1 MGLFEKVFKKE
12 DAKEQKNTKNKT
24 FKHVVLRTHDIPH
37 ALKEISANFNMPIT
51 SLDFR
56 LIDTRT
62 FIKMDEKEEW
72 TEVEAG
78 DWEQFNTTEILLNP
92 NFQVKQDY
100 EVEIKKYKEE
110 PWEKDLILQI
120 AANREKTRI
129 VATIKKGSILLPD
142 ERLTEKIR
150 DAIHKKM
157 VKAGMLIGLWDLD
170 FGETLDAL
178 VAKAVVEGSL
188 KIEEDVAFDV
198 AKCHAAV
205 PAVDDKLLL
214 LYKQKQE
221 PNEKNGRI
229 DFSRRGFIH
238 AVEAGEI
245 LIEYIKPRP
254 GRPGRNCQ
262 GVYVPVEEPKET
274 QKPDFSV
281 SENITVEE
289 TEEKI
294 LYRAAKGGYVVF
306 EDGKYD
312 IRDEMEVEEVSF
324 KTTGSIDAGVETDV
338 KIHVQEKDSLKDAIG
353 TGVEIEATDIKVEGN
368 VGASAVVQ
376 AESVEIGGQTHQS
389 SKIFADRA
397 RVNVL
402 RGFLKVKETAKIGR
416 IEGGSVIAKR
426 AEVGQMIGGEIRA
439 MEVSVKV
446 IGSNAKIYAVSSI
459 DLDDMRGENNKLVI
473 DAAEIEAYHDEIK
486 SLEERIA
493 SLEEELEKL
502 NEKLNEKMELFQ
514 KSESAV
520 RTLKQRIVED
530 KRRGIPPK
538 PAFMAKIRQFQKL
551 AEKIADL
558 KAEKAELVSGIEES
572 KTLLAGY
579 QDMMVSAVVRNK
591 GAWKE
596 YTLVEYHLLTPAVTL
611 EYRPVPG
618 AEGEEIYLEKVDDEG
633 YVVAVRKING

>member
-24 FKHVVLRTHDIPH
+24 FKHVVLRTHDIPQ